1 GLGQRH
7 RLRPHLRRAA
17 QEFRREGR
25 AADRDQRLGQQPQ
38 RDQRDRVRERAGH
51 EDAGRDRLRRRETQE
66 TRAPQRARALLE
78 HGYGRVGAQ
87 RALPLPAGLALS
99 PLQGAQ
105 ARHRPRMSLAVG
117 IEIGGTK
124 LQAGVGLR
132 DGKLVALV
140 RRTVDPSKGGA
151 GIREQIPGLI
161 DEVIEKAGGSP
172 KDLVGLGV
180 GFGGPVDTKRGRILV
195 SHQIEGWADFPLR
208 DWLQKKVEVPVV
220 LQNDAKTAALAE
232 ATLGAGQGK
241 KRIFY
246 ITVGSGVGGG
256 LVADGTPDVGQG
268 LGAGEI
274 GHTWVPDPDSG
285 KPDKLEHVASGWSIG
300 KRGSR
305 RLGRELSG
313 AEVAS
318 LAAKGDAT

>member
-1 GLGQRH
+1 
-7 RLRPHLRRAA
+7 
-17 QEFRREGR
+17 
-25 AADRDQRLGQQPQ
+25 
-38 RDQRDRVRERAGH
+38 
-51 EDAGRDRLRRRETQE
+51 
-66 TRAPQRARALLE
+66 
-78 HGYGRVGAQ
+78 
-87 RALPLPAGLALS
+87 
-99 PLQGAQ
+99 
-105 ARHRPRMSLAVG
+105 MSLAVG

-132 DGKLVALV
+132 DGKLIALV
-140 RRTVDPSKGGA
+140 RRSVDAAKGGA
-151 GIREQIPGLI
+151 GIREQIPSLI
-161 DEVIEKAGGSP
+161 EETVEKAGCSP

-180 GFGGPVDTKRGRILV
+180 GFGGPVDVKRGRILL
-195 SHQIEGWADFPLR
+195 SHQIEGWSDFPLR

-232 ATLGAGQGK
+232 ATLGARKGR

-256 LVADGTPDVGQG
+256 LVLDGAPDVGQG

-274 GHTWVPDPDSG
+274 GHTWVPDPESG

-313 AEVAS
+313 AEVAA
-318 LAAKGDAT
+318 LAEKGDATAKRVVEESAEALAVGIGNVLALLHPERFIVGGGVSLMGDLWWGPLKSALAEKFAFQPFAQSYEVVPSALGEEVVVIGAVLLGLSAKR

>member
-1 GLGQRH
+1 
-7 RLRPHLRRAA
+7 
-17 QEFRREGR
+17 
-25 AADRDQRLGQQPQ
+25 
-38 RDQRDRVRERAGH
+38 
-51 EDAGRDRLRRRETQE
+51 
-66 TRAPQRARALLE
+66 
-78 HGYGRVGAQ
+78 
-87 RALPLPAGLALS
+87 
-99 PLQGAQ
+99 
-105 ARHRPRMSLAVG
+105 MSLAVG

-132 DGKLVALV
+132 DGKLAALV

-151 GIREQIPGLI
+151 GIREQIPSLI
-161 DEVIEKAGGSP
+161 EEAISKAGCSP

-180 GFGGPVDTKRGRILV
+180 GFGGPVDSKRGRILV

-232 ATLGAGQGK
+232 ATLGAGKGLQ
-241 KRIFY
+241 RIFY

-256 LVADGTPDVGQG
+256 LVIDGVPDVGQG

-274 GHTWVPDPDSG
+274 GHTWVSDPDSG
-285 KPDKLEHVASGWSIG
+285 KPEKLEHVASGWSIG

-305 RLGRELSG
+305 RFGCELSG
-313 AEVAS
+313 ADVAA
-318 LAAKGDAT
+318 LAGKGDAVARKTIEESAEALAIGIGNVLALLHPERFIVGGGVSLMGDLWWGPLRRALAEKYAFAPFAQSYEVVPSALGEEVVVIGAVLLGLSVKKA

>member
-1 GLGQRH
+1 
-7 RLRPHLRRAA
+7 
-17 QEFRREGR
+17 
-25 AADRDQRLGQQPQ
+25 
-38 RDQRDRVRERAGH
+38 
-51 EDAGRDRLRRRETQE
+51 
-66 TRAPQRARALLE
+66 
-78 HGYGRVGAQ
+78 
-87 RALPLPAGLALS
+87 
-99 PLQGAQ
+99 
-105 ARHRPRMSLAVG
+105 MSLAVG

-140 RRTVDPSKGGA
+140 RRSVDPARGGA
-151 GIREQIPGLI
+151 GIREEIPSLV
-161 DEVIEKAGGSP
+161 EEAVAKAGCSA
-172 KDLVGLGV
+172 KDLVGLGI
-180 GFGGPVDTKRGRILV
+180 GFGGPVDSKRGRILV

-232 ATLGAGQGK
+232 ATLGAGKGLR
-241 KRIFY
+241 RIFY

-256 LVADGTPDVGQG
+256 LVVDGAPDVGQG

-274 GHTWVPDPDSG
+274 GHTWVPNPESG
-285 KPDKLEHVASGWSIG
+285 TPDKLEHVASGWSIG

-313 AEVAS
+313 AEVAA
-318 LAAKGDAT
+318 LAGKGDAAARKTVEESAEALAIGIGNVLALLHPERFIVGGGVSLMGELWWGPLRRALAEKYAFAPFAQSYEVVPSALGEEVVVIGAVLLGLSVKKT

>member
-1 GLGQRH
+1 M
-7 RLRPHLRRAA
+7 
-17 QEFRREGR
+17 
-25 AADRDQRLGQQPQ
+25 
-38 RDQRDRVRERAGH
+38 
-51 EDAGRDRLRRRETQE
+51 T
-66 TRAPQRARALLE
+66 
-78 HGYGRVGAQ
+78 
-87 RALPLPAGLALS
+87 
-99 PLQGAQ
+99 
-105 ARHRPRMSLAVG
+105 LAVG

-124 LQAGVGLR
+124 LQAGIGLR
-132 DGKLVALV
+132 DGKLIALV
-140 RRTVDPSKGGA
+140 RRAVDPAQGGV
-151 GIREQIPGLI
+151 GIREQIPSLI
-161 DEVIEKAGGSP
+161 EEAVAKAGCSP

-180 GFGGPVDTKRGRILV
+180 GFGGPVDSKRGRILL
-195 SHQIEGWADFPLR
+195 SHQIEGWSDFPLR

-232 ATLGAGQGK
+232 ATLGAGKGL
-241 KRIFY
+241 KRVFY

-256 LVADGTPDVGQG
+256 LVIDGAPDVGQG

-313 AEVAS
+313 AEVAA
-318 LAAKGDAT
+318 LAATGDATAKRTVKESAEALAIGIGNVLALLHPERFIVGGGVSLMGDLWWGPLKKALADRFAFPPFAQSYDVVPSALGEEVVVVGAVLLGCSAPRA